1 MRLFAILALVA
12 ALFVGTVDT
21 SAQGGQLTPAA
32 QAPVMIKPKMKL
44 ADVKAVTQFIA
55 GVDIRGTEVDAYLD
69 TRKILVDVIETAN
82 KATKKDD
89 DMVTVEMKMEQVQ
102 NLFTLM
108 QRGSL
113 KGAEAEKFKE
123 IVQALQD
130 AVKAAQAK

>member
-1 MRLFAILALVA
+1 MRLIAILAIA
-12 ALFVGTVDT
+12 AAVLFASPDA

-44 ADVKAVTQFIA
+44 GDVKAVTQFIA

-69 TRKILVDVIETAN
+69 TRKILVEAIEAAG
-82 KATKKDD
+82 KASKKDD
-89 DMVTVEMKMEQVQ
+89 DQITVEMKMEQVQ

-123 IVQALQD
+123 IETALRE
-130 AVKAAQAK
+130 AVKAAQSK

>member
-1 MRLFAILALVA
+1 MRFLAILALA
-12 ALFVGTVDT
+12 AVVLSSSVDA

-44 ADVKAVTQFIA
+44 GDVKAVTQFIA

-69 TRKILVDVIETAN
+69 TRKILMEVIEGAN
-82 KATKKDD
+82 KASKKDD
-89 DMVTVEMKMEQVQ
+89 DMVGVEMKMEQVQ

-123 IVQALQD
+123 IVSALQD
-130 AVKAAQAK
+130 AVKAAQPK